1 MSIEECFK
9 IFSESDI
16 NSLDITNFFRE
27 DSSQGRVNEN
37 ATIPLEETD
46 YNNTAYRTTIRRKY
60 THEEQVV
67 KNKIEDIK
75 PLYVGDKTILSE
87 HWNKVLNKKRRENK
101 DNENKEIENIEI
113 KENKKRGRKKNTTDP
128 FDDNTDSNHD
138 RYSQDNIIK
147 NIKSK
152 LINNTCRIFLNIILS
167 IETGSNNL
175 ERLKKLD
182 YKIIN
187 SLKKENELQILGKT
201 LKDLYSSDISS
212 KFTHAPKD
220 ANKIYIDNVLSHNP
234 SETTKFIL
242 GLKFRD
248 WLNIFTYHND
258 LDKYILTN
266 PDVNFE
272 LIKKHFIRGSYL
284 YNEIKKENDTD
295 YSDLFLWHLHNY
307 ERYFMEKKERN
318 ISKSKMSS
326 GSFGFNS

>member
-16 NSLDITNFFRE
+16 NSPDITNFFRE

-46 YNNTAYRTTIRRKY
+46 YNNTAYRTTIRRIY

-75 PLYVGDKTILSE
+75 PLYVEDKTILSE
-87 HWNKVLNKKRRENK
+87 HCKKALNKKRRKNK
-101 DNENKEIENIEI
+101 DNENKEIE
-113 KENKKRGRKKNTTDP
+113 KKNKKRGRKKNTTDP
-128 FDDNTDSNHD
+128 FDDDTDSNHD

-147 NIKSK
+147 KLKSM
-152 LINNTCRIFLNIILS
+152 LINTCRKFVNIILS

-201 LKDLYSSDISS
+201 LKDLYSSDISR

>member
-9 IFSESDI
+9 ISFESDTG
-16 NSLDITNFFRE
+16 SLDINNFFRE

-46 YNNTAYRTTIRRKY
+46 YNNTAYRTTDRRIC

-75 PLYVGDKTILSE
+75 PLYVEDKTILSE
-87 HWNKVLNKKRRENK
+87 HCKKALNKKRRKNK
-101 DNENKEIENIEI
+101 DNENKEIE
-113 KENKKRGRKKNTTDP
+113 KKNKKRGRKKNTTDP
-128 FDDNTDSNHD
+128 SDDNTISNHD
-138 RYSQDNIIK
+138 RNSQDNIIK
-147 NIKSK
+147 KIKSMI
-152 LINNTCRIFLNIILS
+152 INIFCRIFLNIILS

>member
-9 IFSESDI
+9 ISSESDI

-37 ATIPLEETD
+37 ATTPLEETD
-46 YNNTAYRTTIRRKY
+46 YNNTAYRTTDRRIC

-67 KNKIEDIK
+67 KNKIEDTK
-75 PLYVGDKTILSE
+75 PLYVEDKTTLSE
-87 HWNKVLNKKRRENK
+87 HCKKALNKKRRKNK
-101 DNENKEIENIEI
+101 DNENKEI
-113 KENKKRGRKKNTTDP
+113 KKKNKKRGRKKNTTDP
-128 FDDNTDSNHD
+128 SDDNTDSNHD

-147 NIKSK
+147 KIKSK
-152 LINNTCRIFLNIILS
+152 IINICRIFLNIILS

-307 ERYFMEKKERN
+307 ERYFLEKKERN

>member
-75 PLYVGDKTILSE
+75 PLYVGDKTTLSE
-87 HWNKVLNKKRRENK
+87 HCKKALNKKRRKNK
-101 DNENKEIENIEI
+101 DNENKEI
-113 KENKKRGRKKNTTDP
+113 KKKNKKRGRKKNTTDP
-128 FDDNTDSNHD
+128 FDDDTDSNHD

-147 NIKSK
+147 KLKSM
-152 LINNTCRIFLNIILS
+152 LINTCRKFVNIILS

-248 WLNIFTYHND
+248 WLNIFTYHNN
-258 LDKYILTN
+258 LDDYILTN
-266 PDVNFE
+266 PDVDFE

-284 YNEIKKENDTD
+284 YNEIKKENNMD